1 LKIGALALHREGR
14 KVTLETRQDR
24 WLFTVDNH
32 KDFRDT
38 RALTVIVGDRSQ
50 TIGDEYDFPTCPLEN
65 LGDEDTCTTIFP
77 IEEKEWA
84 DKVKKFLFLEPA
96 QEAVQTDQGI
106 LMVDSSL
113 AGQVFVKGI
122 WVSDMREDG
131 LKAGVDFYRMR
142 LDRDRQAVVHKSDI
156 DHQVSSI
163 WSKALEKKPE
173 WAHRYYRLLYSG

>member
-1 LKIGALALHREGR
+1 
-14 KVTLETRQDR
+14 
-24 WLFTVDNH
+24 
-32 KDFRDT
+32 
-38 RALTVIVGDRSQ
+38 
-50 TIGDEYDFPTCPLEN
+50 
-65 LGDEDTCTTIFP
+65 
-77 IEEKEWA
+77 
-84 DKVKKFLFLEPA
+84 VKKFLFLEPA

>member
-1 LKIGALALHREGR
+1 
-14 KVTLETRQDR
+14 
-24 WLFTVDNH
+24 
-32 KDFRDT
+32 
-38 RALTVIVGDRSQ
+38 
-50 TIGDEYDFPTCPLEN
+50 
-65 LGDEDTCTTIFP
+65 
-77 IEEKEWA
+77 
-84 DKVKKFLFLEPA
+84 VKKFLFLEPA

-156 DHQVSSI
+156 DHQVLDVCVCVCACVHVFILHICLILGQLNMVKST
-163 WSKALEKKPE
+163 
-173 WAHRYYRLLYSG
+173 